1 MGPKKK
7 SAKTG
12 EKDDETLRKEAESDA
27 IKPKIIHLEKSAEP
41 DVKKYYKV
49 AEKSGKAGNE
59 SEKCSKS
66 RDSSPAAKLR
76 KEAERD
82 IVKPEICHLEES
94 AEPEVKK
101 YFKVVEK
108 SDKAASESE
117 NSDKSRDS

>member
-1 MGPKKK
+1 M
-7 SAKTG
+7 
-12 EKDDETLRKEAESDA
+12 
-27 IKPKIIHLEKSAEP
+27 
-41 DVKKYYKV
+41 
-49 AEKSGKAGNE
+49 
-59 SEKCSKS
+59 
-66 RDSSPAAKLR
+66 R

-117 NSDKSRDS
+117 NSDKSRDSSPTPSAVVATASTKGQLISKCRFGVFKSPKEPNTEFLP